1 VARKLPQ
8 LEKVLD
14 ARSIFSVAYGE
25 VASSIY
31 FALGIVVAHA
41 LGLAPV
47 VLLAMGG
54 IFLLVAASYAEG
66 ATMVEETGGA
76 ATFVRR
82 AFNDLAGFVT
92 GWALFLDYLIVI
104 ALSALVL
111 PHYLAGALHIPA
123 LAHHPGDTLTSV
135 GAIVLIAL
143 ARLFRRARLYRF
155 AIALAALDIVTQ
167 ALLVVLGLAL
177 LVHPHRLASSVHLGT
192 SPTWHGLAFALPV
205 AMLAYTGLETVANLA
220 EETLEPGVSLP
231 RSLMCAIGAVVAVTT
246 LTAIIGLS
254 AFPVHNGHSALGEQQ
269 HWLKAPILG
278 IVVALGPHVP
288 HWADQ
293 VLRVFVGLS
302 GAMILLLAASTSMS
316 GCGRLAYSLGEH
328 GQLPRV
334 FGRLHRRTLVSPYAI
349 LAAAATSLGL
359 LLFTTQMHNPVAALA
374 SLYSFGVLFAFTAA
388 QLAVLRLRV
397 TEPDRPRPYRVP
409 FPVRIA
415 GRELPLPTLVGGAL
429 TTAVWIIALATHPA
443 ARYGGPLWMLAGFAV
458 YLLVRRGRGAGLL
471 EHVVSADEQPL
482 LQLQATS
489 ILVPMKLGEIGEE
502 MLATAIKL
510 AQERNGFVIALNVVL
525 VPLDQALETPLADK
539 EERARAA
546 LEEAALLGEEHGVRV
561 TGLTVRARSIG
572 NAIVDEAIERSV
584 DLIVMGSA
592 PRWRRQSSFF
602 SPTVDYVLR
611 KAPCEV
617 LVVAFPQGVLEDT
630 VDAPAPTATS

>member
-8 LEKVLD
+8 LERVLD

-25 VASSIY
+25 IASSIY

-47 VLLAMGG
+47 VLLAMGLL
-54 IFLLVAASYAEG
+54 FLVVAASYAEG

-82 AFNDLAGFVT
+82 AFNDLAGFFT

-111 PHYLAGALHIPA
+111 PHYLAGALHIGA
-123 LAHHPGDTLTSV
+123 LSHHPWDIVASSV
-135 GAIVLIAL
+135 AIVLIAVV
-143 ARLFRRARLYRF
+143 RVIRRARLYRF
-155 AIALAALDIVTQ
+155 AIALAGLDIVSQ

-177 LVHPHRLASSVHLGT
+177 LVHPRSLASSVHLGS

-231 RSLMCAIGAVVAVTT
+231 RSLICAIGAVVAVTV

-254 AFPVHNGHSALGEQQ
+254 AFPVENGHSALGDRDG
-269 HWLKAPILG
+269 WLRAPILG
-278 IVVALGPHVP
+278 IVVALGPHIP
-288 HWADQ
+288 HWAEET
-293 VLRVFVGLS
+293 LRVFVGMS
-302 GAMILLLAASTSMS
+302 GALILLLAASTSIS

-328 GQLPRV
+328 GQLPRA

-349 LAAAATSLGL
+349 LSAAAIALGL
-359 LLFTTQMHNPVAALA
+359 LLVTAKMHNQIFALA
-374 SLYSFGVLFAFTAA
+374 SLYSFGVLFAFVAA

-397 TEPDRPRPYRVP
+397 TEPDRPRPFRVP
-409 FPVRIA
+409 FPVGKR
-415 GRELPLPTLVGGAL
+415 GLPLPTIVGAIL
-429 TTAVWIIALATHPA
+429 SFTVWIVALSTHPA
-443 ARYGGPLWMLAGFAV
+443 ARYGGPLWMLAGFVV
-458 YLLVRRGRGAGLL
+458 YLLVRRERGAGLL
-471 EHVVSADEQPL
+471 EQVVASDEQELPEL
-482 LQLQATS
+482 LATS
-489 ILVPMKLGEIGEE
+489 ILVPVKLGEIGEE

-525 VPLDQALETPLADK
+525 VPLDKPLDIELTDK
-539 EERARAA
+539 EQRAEEA
-546 LEEAALLGEEHGVRV
+546 LEEARLLGEENGVLV
-561 TGLTVRARSIG
+561 NGLTVRARNIG
-572 NAIVDEAIERSV
+572 SAIVDEATDRSV

-592 PRWRRQSSFF
+592 PRWRRFSRFF
-602 SPTVDYVLR
+602 SPTVEYVLR

-617 LVVAFPQGVLEDT
+617 LIVAFPQGVLEDD
-630 VDAPAPTATS
+630 VPAPAGRLLS